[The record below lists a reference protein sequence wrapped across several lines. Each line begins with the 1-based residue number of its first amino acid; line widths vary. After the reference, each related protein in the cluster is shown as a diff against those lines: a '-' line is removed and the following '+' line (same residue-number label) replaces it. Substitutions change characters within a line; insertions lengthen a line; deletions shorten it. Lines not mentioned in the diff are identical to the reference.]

1 MFKNMKIVLVNYR
14 YFISGG
20 SERYMFNI
28 ISLLESKGHEVIP
41 FSVKHIQNEP
51 SIYES
56 YFIDA
61 IGCGEEI
68 YGHEYKRNFKTI
80 FKVLSRMIYSFEA
93 KRKFK
98 ELLVKEKPDI
108 IYILQFQNKISC
120 SIIDIAYKLNFPIVQ
135 RISDFSHICIDAI
148 LYRYEKK
155 EICEQCLNGSKING
169 VFNKCANNSFIIS
182 VIKVLA
188 LKVQDV
194 LNIRNKISAF
204 IIPANSTV
212 SKFIEFGIKEEKIVH
227 IPTFFKFKKE
237 NFGNLSYTNYFLY
250 VGRIE
255 PDKGLFTLI
264 KAFENTNYNL
274 IIIGFSNDGYDVSIK
289 EYLKDKKHNITFT
302 GKLNFD
308 EIAPILEKCLCTICP
323 TEWYDNFPN
332 SVLESYA
339 FKKPVIAS
347 NLGSLNEIVIE
358 NKTGIHFEAG
368 NYESLRIALN
378 YMDSNKNDVIRMGE
392 NAYTE
397 LKTNYSEQQHYEKL
411 IDVFDNVK
419 NKKNNN

>member
-1 MFKNMKIVLVNYR
+1 MKIVLVNYR

-20 SERYMFNI
+20 PERYMFNI

-41 FSVKHIQNEP
+41 FSVKHILNEP
-51 SIYES
+51 SKYDS

-61 IGCGEEI
+61 IGSGKEI

-98 ELLVKEKPDI
+98 KILNKEKPDI

-120 SIIDIAYKLNFPIVQ
+120 SIIDIAYKLDYPVVQ
-135 RISDFSHICIDAI
+135 RISDFSHICIDSI
-148 LYRYEKK
+148 LYQYEKK
-155 EICEQCLNGSKING
+155 EICEKCLNGSKLNG
-169 VFNKCANNSFIIS
+169 VFNKCANNSLIIS
-182 VIKVLA
+182 AIKVLA

-212 SKFIEFGIKEEKIVH
+212 NKFVKLGIKEDKIVH
-227 IPTFFKFKKE
+227 IPTFFKFRNE
-237 NFGNLSYTNYFLY
+237 NLENIKYRNYFLY
-250 VGRIE
+250 VGRID
-255 PDKGLFTLI
+255 PDKGMFTLI

-274 IIIGFSNDGYDVSIK
+274 IIIGHSIEGYDVTLK

-302 GKLNFD
+302 GKLDFD
-308 EIAPILEKCLCTICP
+308 EIAPILENCLCTICP
-323 TEWYDNFPN
+323 SEWYDNFPN

-368 NYESLRIALN
+368 NYENLRLALN

-392 NAYTE
+392 NAYKD
-397 LKTNYSEQQHYEKL
+397 LKTNYSEQQHYDKL
-411 IDVFDNVK
+411 IDVFNNVIK
-419 NKKNNN
+419 KKTNKKK